1 MADNKT
7 ADNNPAPVWKRLLVT
22 LSPCHLVTLSSAAA
36 CLALGI
42 GGYVWL
48 FPSVPAPPLVP
59 EEIRDPAVKEAVASA
74 RKKVVA
80 APRSGAA
87 WGDLGKV
94 LLAHDAWA
102 DGAACLLQAERLAP
116 GESRWPYLYGM
127 AKRLQGDPE
136 AALPRFRRAV
146 ELAGDDP
153 PVLRLRLAD
162 ALLEQG
168 RLEEAEVQY
177 RRALRPDEGTSNPW
191 AHLGLA
197 RLLAQRGQLTEG
209 LTCVRTA
216 AQSPPTRAAALTL
229 LAEIHQRLGDPAAA
243 RDDLALRAA
252 APADLAPPDPFSDE
266 VNQTRV
272 GLEGDYSR
280 ARALLNQERI
290 EEALAQFQGTTQRYP
305 DSEIAW
311 RMLGTIRIRQGDLA
325 GAEQN
330 LETAVRLVPDSF
342 ESRFLLGLV
351 QYRRERYVAG
361 AATFRRVLEL
371 KPDCVEAHGNLAD
384 CLNRQGDRA
393 GAIAVFQTA
402 LRYHPYR
409 ARLHEELAALLALD
423 GREAEAVE
431 HRQRARELK
440 AGSSGGSNK
449 PQQ

>member
-1 MADNKT
+1 VFLT
-7 ADNNPAPVWKRLLVT
+7 AAV
-22 LSPCHLVTLSSAAA
+22 

-80 APRSGAA
+80 EPRSGAA
-87 WGDLGKV
+87 WGALGKV

-102 DGAACLLQAERLAP
+102 DGGACLLQAERLAP
-116 GESRWPYLYGM
+116 GEPRWPYLFGM

-168 RLEEAEVQY
+168 SLEEAEVQY
-177 RRALRPDEGTSNPW
+177 RRALRTSNPW

-197 RLLAQRGQLTEG
+197 RLLAQRGQLSEG
-209 LTCVRTA
+209 LTSLRTA

-252 APADLAPPDPFSDE
+252 APADLDPPDPFSDE

-280 ARALLNQERI
+280 ARALLNRERI

-342 ESRFLLGLV
+342 ESQFLLGLV
-351 QYRRERYVAG
+351 QYRREKYAAG

-371 KPDCVEAHGNLAD
+371 KPDSVEAHGNLAD

-423 GREAEAVE
+423 GREAEAVD

-449 PQQ
+449 PQP